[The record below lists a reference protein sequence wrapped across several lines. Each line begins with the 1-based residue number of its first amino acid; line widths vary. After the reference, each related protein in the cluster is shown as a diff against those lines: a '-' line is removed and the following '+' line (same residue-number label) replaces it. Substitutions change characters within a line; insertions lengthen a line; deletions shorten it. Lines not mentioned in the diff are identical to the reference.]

1 MPARQSP
8 GASGSSYTRA
18 PSSSSWL
25 ANGESPYAAG
35 GPGGRVV
42 TSGGTAARRTV
53 PSGRRRAPTANTAS
67 VTGLSMLCTLR
78 PREVQPAP
86 RATIVCVNTAGV
98 WLL

>member
-1 MPARQSP
+1 MPARQTP

-25 ANGESPYAAG
+25 AKGESPYETGA
-35 GPGGRVV
+35 PGGRVV
-42 TSGGTAARRTV
+42 TSGGTSARRTV
-53 PSGRRRAPTANTAS
+53 PSGWRRAPTAKTAS
-67 VTGLSMLCTLR
+67 VTGLSMLWTLR

-86 RATIVCVNTAGV
+86 RATIVRVNTSGV